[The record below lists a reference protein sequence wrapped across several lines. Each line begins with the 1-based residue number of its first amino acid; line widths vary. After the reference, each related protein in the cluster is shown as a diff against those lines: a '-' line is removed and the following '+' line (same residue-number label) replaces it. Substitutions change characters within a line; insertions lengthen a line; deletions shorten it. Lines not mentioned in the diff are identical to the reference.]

1 MSNLV
6 TWVWTGSAFVVPSAM
21 ATTAIHAMTM
31 SLAAEWGPHNIRL
44 NAPAPGPFPTEG
56 AWDKLNPISDTVSSA
71 TSTAKVPM
79 RRFGRMPELTNLVTF
94 LLSDACDYLTGQT
107 IAIDGGQHLAGPGT
121 FADLQPDRRT
131 MAGRPRSYRRLGR
144 QGKIRTDDQ
153 RRRKRGLRIERKL
166 FGPEHEMWRDSV
178 RRFVAKEI
186 VPFHDQWEKDGI
198 VPRELWLK
206 AGEAGMLCC
215 TVPEEYGGL
224 GLDYLFDAIVYEEL
238 WRVGASG
245 PGFLIHT
252 DLVTTY
258 ILTAGTEE
266 QKREWLPRMVKG
278 EAIGSLGMTEP
289 HAGSDLKAIRTR
301 AERDGNEHFLINGQK
316 VFISNGQMCDILV
329 LATKTDSSAGAK
341 GVTLFLVDT
350 SLPGFKR
357 GKNLEKLGMKAQDA
371 SELFFDNLR
380 IAASAMLAAEGEGF
394 KLMMTKLPQER
405 LAQAVRSATVTETI
419 NAMTVEYTAERRA
432 FDKSIADFQNTQF
445 VLADLKARSVMA
457 RVFTD
462 KCIELFMAGELDP
475 VDAARAKLVTSELHC
490 ETADRCLQ
498 LFGGWGYMWEYP
510 IARAYADARIVK
522 IAGGSIEVMKTII
535 SREIFKG
542 RRGRGK

>member
-1 MSNLV
+1 M
-6 TWVWTGSAFVVPSAM
+6 
-21 ATTAIHAMTM
+21 
-31 SLAAEWGPHNIRL
+31 
-44 NAPAPGPFPTEG
+44 
-56 AWDKLNPISDTVSSA
+56 
-71 TSTAKVPM
+71 
-79 RRFGRMPELTNLVTF
+79 
-94 LLSDACDYLTGQT
+94 
-107 IAIDGGQHLAGPGT
+107 
-121 FADLQPDRRT
+121 
-131 MAGRPRSYRRLGR
+131 
-144 QGKIRTDDQ
+144 
-153 RRRKRGLRIERKL
+153 IERQL
-166 FGPEHEMWRDSV
+166 FSPEHEMWRETV
-178 RRFVAKEI
+178 RRFVEKEI
-186 VPFHDQWEKDGI
+186 VPYHAQWEHDGI

-224 GLDYLFDAIVYEEL
+224 GLDYLFDVVVFEEL
-238 WRVGASG
+238 WKAGASG

-252 DLVTTY
+252 DLVATY

-266 QKREWLPRMVKG
+266 QKRHWLPKMVTG

-301 AERDGNEHFLINGQK
+301 AERDGNEHFMINGQK
-316 VFISNGQMCDILV
+316 VFISNGQMCDVLV

-357 GKNLEKLGMKAQDA
+357 GKNLEKLGMKAQDT

-380 IAASAMLAAEGEGF
+380 IPAEAMLGEEGGGF
-394 KLMMTKLPQER
+394 KLMMAKLSQER

-419 NAMTVEYTAERRA
+419 IDWTVDYTSERRA
-432 FDKSIADFQNTQF
+432 FDQSIADFQNTQF

-462 KCIELFMAGELDP
+462 KCIELFMAGKLDP
-475 VDAARAKLVTSELHC
+475 VDAAMAKMVTSELHC
-490 ETADRCLQ
+490 ETADKCLQ

-535 SREIFKG
+535 SREMFKG
-542 RRGRGK
+542 RLGRSQ